1 MGVGLKGNTRTF
13 EDRVSSSD
21 DRPGSADVT
30 VLLDRVAA
38 GDRQSTDR
46 LLEAVYD
53 QLRKIAQQRMQDEKP
68 GHTLQATALVH
79 EAYLRLVR
87 NSEKLQWSSRAQFYV
102 AAAQAMQRIL
112 IEHARKKKRLKRG
125 GDRQPVAA
133 NVVDLAGDENLEDV
147 IALHEA
153 IDRLEAED
161 PRAALVTRLRFYAG
175 LTVQETAKAMKV
187 SERTVMREW
196 VYARAWLRDALA
208 QDPDR

>member
-1 MGVGLKGNTRTF
+1 M
-13 EDRVSSSD
+13 SSSD
-21 DRPGSADVT
+21 NRPGSADVT

-46 LLEAVYD
+46 LLEAVYV

-87 NSEKLQWSSRAQFYV
+87 DHKKVQWSSRAQFYV

-112 IEHARKKKRLKRG
+112 VEHARKKKRLKRG
-125 GDRQPVAA
+125 GDRQPVVSS
-133 NVVDLAGDENLEDV
+133 VVDLARDENLEDV
-147 IALHEA
+147 VALHEA
-153 IDRLEAED
+153 IDRLEGED

-175 LTVQETAKAMKV
+175 LTVEETAKAMKV

-196 VYARAWLRDALA
+196 VYARSWLRDALGPIA
-208 QDPDR
+208 E